1 MEEKKRGTEFSKLI
15 PKEEIIFKE
24 GQSGDCAYLIESGQV
39 ELYVTSRDESTPLAL
54 LGPGEIF
61 GEMSMLDGSRRETSA
76 RANTDVVLSVVSKEA
91 LSERIDE
98 ADPIVRLLINMLAKR
113 TRETLRVNK
122 SITQNKKLKIKETK
136 NRNTEITDINLGLD
150 VIQKI
155 RYEKELHE
163 ALENNEFKIHFQPIV
178 SIESQN
184 VVGFEALTRWNSP
197 EHGLVRPDIFMGI
210 AEETSLI
217 VPLGHWITETA
228 CKEFG
233 DIQKSLVESLG
244 KIPRLFCSINVSG
257 RQMQDPKLFEILQKS
272 TWLNK
277 IHPKQIKL
285 EITERVFVDGA
296 FVYDWISKCRE
307 KGYSVALDDFGTGY
321 SSLSSLHK
329 INANNLKVDKSFVQS
344 MEEDHNNYVI
354 VKSIVDMAH
363 GLNKTV
369 IAEGIETKSQ
379 LKMLKEIGCKYG
391 QGYLFSKPMEKD
403 QVIEFLT
410 RSSQKQKKAA

>member
-1 MEEKKRGTEFSKLI
+1 MKENNKGTDFSKII
-15 PKEEIIFKE
+15 PKNEIIFKE

-39 ELYVTSRDESTPLAL
+39 EIFVTNKEESTPLAL

-61 GEMSMLDGSRRETSA
+61 GEMAMLDGSRREASA
-76 RANTDVVLSVVSKEA
+76 KANTEVVLSVVSKEA

-98 ADPIVRLLINMLAKR
+98 ADPIVRLLITMLISR
-113 TRETLRVNK
+113 TRDTLKVNK
-122 SITQNKKLKIKETK
+122 SLTQNKKLKLKAKKTT
-136 NRNTEITDINLGLD
+136 NTEITDVNLGLD

-163 ALENNEFKIHFQPIV
+163 ALEQGQFMIHFQPIV
-178 SIESQN
+178 SIDTQN

-197 EHGLVRPDIFMGI
+197 EHGLVRPDLFMGI

-228 CKEFG
+228 CREFG
-233 DIQKSLVESLG
+233 EIQKSLVDNLG
-244 KIPRLFCSINVSG
+244 KIPKLFCSINVSG

-272 TWLNK
+272 TWVNK

-285 EITERVFVDGA
+285 EITERVFISGN
-296 FVYDWISKCRE
+296 FVYDWISKCRN

-329 INANNLKVDKSFVQS
+329 IDANNLKVDKSFVQA
-344 MEEDHNNYVI
+344 MEDDHNTYVI
-354 VKSIVDMAH
+354 VKSIVEMAR

-369 IAEGIETKSQ
+369 IAEGIETPEQ
-379 LKMLKEIGCKYG
+379 LRLLKQMGCKYG
-391 QGYLFSKPMEKD
+391 QGYLFSKPMSKD
-403 QVIEFLT
+403 KVIEFLT
-410 RSSQKQKKAA
+410 KKPAKKAA

>member
-1 MEEKKRGTEFSKLI
+1 MKDMKKGSEFSKLI
-15 PKEEIIFKE
+15 PKGEIIFKE
-24 GQSGDCAYLIESGQV
+24 GQSGDCAYLVESGQV
-39 ELYVTSRDESTPLAL
+39 ELYVTSRDESTPLSL

-76 RANTDVVLSVVSKEA
+76 KANTDVVLSVVSKEA

-122 SITQNKKLKIKETK
+122 SITQKKKLKIKESR
-136 NRNTEITDINLGLD
+136 NSNTEITDINLGLD

-228 CKEFG
+228 CREFG
-233 DIQKSLVESLG
+233 EIQKSLVDKLG

-257 RQMQDPKLFEILQKS
+257 RQMQDPKLFEILQKA

-285 EITERVFVDGA
+285 EITERVFVDGS

-344 MEEDHNNYVI
+344 MEEDHDNYVI
-354 VKSIVDMAH
+354 AKSIVDMAR

-379 LKMLKEIGCKYG
+379 LKMLKQMGCKYG
-391 QGYLFSKPMEKD
+391 QGYLFSRPMEKD

-410 RSSQKQKKAA
+410 RSSQKKAA

>member
-1 MEEKKRGTEFSKLI
+1 MDENKKTGTGFSKLI
-15 PKEEIIFKE
+15 PKDDSIFKE

-76 RANTDVVLSVVSKEA
+76 KANTDVVLSVVSKEA

-122 SITQNKKLKIKETK
+122 SITQKKKLKIKESR
-136 NRNTEITDINLGLD
+136 NSNTEITDINLGLD

-155 RYEKELHE
+155 RYEKELYE
-163 ALENNEFKIHFQPIV
+163 ALEKGEFRIHFQPIV

-228 CKEFG
+228 CREFG
-233 DIQKSLVESLG
+233 EIQKSLVDKLG

-257 RQMQDPKLFEILQKS
+257 RQMQDPKLFEVLQKA

-391 QGYLFSKPMEKD
+391 QGYLFSRPMEKD
-403 QVIEFLT
+403 QVIKFLT
-410 RSSQKQKKAA
+410 RSSEKKAA

>member
-1 MEEKKRGTEFSKLI
+1 MKEKGTGTDLSLHI
-15 PKEEIIFKE
+15 PKGEIIFKE
-24 GQSGDCAYLIESGQV
+24 GQHGDCAYLIESGQV
-39 ELYVTSRDESTPLAL
+39 ELFVTNKEESTPISL

-61 GEMSMLDGSRRETSA
+61 GEMSILDGSRREASA
-76 RANTDVVLSVVSKEA
+76 KANTEVVLSVVSKEA

-98 ADPIVRLLINMLAKR
+98 ADPIVRLLVNILTQR
-113 TRETLRVNK
+113 RRETLKVNK
-122 SITQNKKLKIKETK
+122 SITQNKKFKVKASK
-136 NRNTEITDINLGLD
+136 NSNSDITDVNLGLD

-163 ALENNEFKIHFQPIV
+163 ALENNEFMIHFQPIV

-197 EHGLVRPDIFMGI
+197 DHGLVRPDIFMGI

-228 CKEFG
+228 CREFG
-233 DIQKSLVESLG
+233 EIQKSLVDRLG

-272 TWLNK
+272 TWMNK

-285 EITERVFVDGA
+285 EITERVFISGN
-296 FVYDWISKCRE
+296 FVYDWISKCRN

-329 INANNLKVDKSFVQS
+329 IDTNNLKIDKSFVQA
-344 MEEDHNNYVI
+344 MEDDHNTFVI
-354 VKSIVDMAH
+354 VKSIVEMAR

-369 IAEGIETKSQ
+369 IAEGIETKEQ
-379 LKMLKEIGCKYG
+379 LKLLQQIGCKYG
-391 QGYLFSKPMEKD
+391 QGYLFSKPMSKD
-403 QVIEFLT
+403 DVIDFL
-410 RSSQKQKKAA
+410 SQKPSKKVA

>member
-1 MEEKKRGTEFSKLI
+1 MKEKGTGTDLSLHI
-15 PKEEIIFKE
+15 PKGEIIFKE
-24 GQSGDCAYLIESGQV
+24 GQHGDCAYLIESGQV
-39 ELYVTSRDESTPLAL
+39 ELFVKNKDESTPISL

-61 GEMSMLDGSRRETSA
+61 GEMSILDGSRREASA
-76 RANTDVVLSVVSKEA
+76 RANTEVVLSVVSKEA

-98 ADPIVRLLINMLAKR
+98 ADPIVRLLVNILTQR
-113 TRETLRVNK
+113 RRETLKVNK
-122 SITQNKKLKIKETK
+122 SITQNKKFKVKASK
-136 NRNTEITDINLGLD
+136 NSNSDITDVNLGLD

-163 ALENNEFKIHFQPIV
+163 ALENDEFMIHFQPIV

-197 EHGLVRPDIFMGI
+197 DHGLVRPDIFMGI

-228 CKEFG
+228 CREFG
-233 DIQKSLVESLG
+233 EIQKSLVDRLG
-244 KIPRLFCSINVSG
+244 KIPRLFCSVNVSG
-257 RQMQDPKLFEILQKS
+257 RQMQDPKLFEILQKA
-272 TWLNK
+272 TWMNK

-285 EITERVFVDGA
+285 EITERVFISGN
-296 FVYDWISKCRE
+296 FVYDWISKCRN

-329 INANNLKVDKSFVQS
+329 IDANNLKIDKSFVQA
-344 MEEDHNNYVI
+344 MEDDHNTYVI
-354 VKSIVDMAH
+354 VKSIVEMAR

-369 IAEGIETKSQ
+369 IAEGIETTEQ
-379 LKMLKEIGCKYG
+379 LNLLKKMGCKYG
-391 QGYLFSKPMEKD
+391 QGYLFSKPMSKD
-403 QVIEFLT
+403 DVIEFL
-410 RSSQKQKKAA
+410 SQKPTKKVA

>member
-1 MEEKKRGTEFSKLI
+1 MGSEFSKLI
-15 PKEEIIFKE
+15 PKGETIFKE

-39 ELYVTSRDESTPLAL
+39 ELYVTSRDESTPLSL

-76 RANTDVVLSVVSKEA
+76 KANTDVVLSVVSKEA

-113 TRETLRVNK
+113 TRETLKVNK
-122 SITQNKKLKIKETK
+122 SITQKKKLKIKESR
-136 NRNTEITDINLGLD
+136 NSNTEITDINLGLD

-155 RYEKELHE
+155 RYEKELYE
-163 ALENNEFKIHFQPIV
+163 ALEKNQFKIHFQPIV

-197 EHGLVRPDIFMGI
+197 EHGLVRPDLFMGI

-228 CKEFG
+228 CREFG
-233 DIQKSLVESLG
+233 EIQKSLVESLG

-257 RQMQDPKLFEILQKS
+257 RQMQDPKLFEILQKA

-285 EITERVFVDGA
+285 EITERVFVDGS

-354 VKSIVDMAH
+354 VKSIIDMAH

-391 QGYLFSKPMEKD
+391 QGYLFAKPMEKD
-403 QVIEFLT
+403 QVIEFLS
-410 RSSQKQKKAA
+410 RSSGKKAA

>member
-1 MEEKKRGTEFSKLI
+1 MKKGSEFSKLI
-15 PKEEIIFKE
+15 PKGEIIFKE
-24 GQSGDCAYLIESGQV
+24 GQSGDCAYLVESGQV
-39 ELYVTSRDESTPLAL
+39 ELYVTSRDESTPLSL

-76 RANTDVVLSVVSKEA
+76 KANTDVVLSVVSKEA

-122 SITQNKKLKIKETK
+122 SITQKKKLKIKESR
-136 NRNTEITDINLGLD
+136 NSNTEITDINLGLD

-228 CKEFG
+228 CREFG
-233 DIQKSLVESLG
+233 EIQKSLVDKLG

-257 RQMQDPKLFEILQKS
+257 RQMQDPKLFEILQKA

-285 EITERVFVDGA
+285 EITERVFVDGS

-344 MEEDHNNYVI
+344 MEEDHDNYVI
-354 VKSIVDMAH
+354 AKSIVDMAR

-379 LKMLKEIGCKYG
+379 LKMLKQMGCKYG
-391 QGYLFSKPMEKD
+391 QGYLFSRPMEKD

-410 RSSQKQKKAA
+410 RSSQKKAA

>member
-1 MEEKKRGTEFSKLI
+1 MKEKGTGTDFTRVI
-15 PKEEIIFKE
+15 PKGELIFKE
-24 GQSGDCAYLIESGQV
+24 GQSADCAYLIESGQV
-39 ELYVTSRDESTPLAL
+39 ELFVTNKEESTPLSL

-61 GEMSMLDGSRRETSA
+61 GEMSIFHGSRREASA
-76 RANTDVVLSVVSKEA
+76 KANTEVVLSVVSKEA

-98 ADPIVRLLINMLAKR
+98 ADPIVRLLFTMMAKR
-113 TRETLRVNK
+113 TRETLKVNK
-122 SITQNKKLKIKETK
+122 SITQNKKLKIKATS
-136 NRNTEITDINLGLD
+136 NTNTEITDVNLGLD

-163 ALENNEFKIHFQPIV
+163 ALENDEFMIHFQPIV
-178 SIESQN
+178 SIDTQN
-184 VVGFEALTRWNSP
+184 VVGFEALTRWNSK
-197 EHGLVRPDIFMGI
+197 EHGLVRPDLFMGI

-228 CKEFG
+228 CREFG
-233 DIQKSLVESLG
+233 DIQKALVENLG

-257 RQMQDPKLFEILQKS
+257 RQMQDPKLFEILQKA

-285 EITERVFVDGA
+285 EITERVFVDGS
-296 FVYDWISKCRE
+296 FVYDWISKCRN

-329 INANNLKVDKSFVQS
+329 IDANNLKVDKSFVQA
-344 MEEDHNNYVI
+344 MEDDHNTYVI
-354 VKSIVDMAH
+354 VKSIVDMAR

-369 IAEGIETKSQ
+369 IAEGIETTEQ
-379 LKMLKEIGCKYG
+379 LKLLKKIGCKYG
-391 QGYLFSKPMEKD
+391 QGYLFSKPMSKTD
-403 QVIEFLT
+403 VIEFLT
-410 RSSQKQKKAA
+410 KKPNKKVA

>member
-1 MEEKKRGTEFSKLI
+1 MNDKKNGTEFSKLI
-15 PKEEIIFKE
+15 PKDETIFKE

-76 RANTDVVLSVVSKEA
+76 KANTDVVLSVVSKEA

-122 SITQNKKLKIKETK
+122 SITQNKKLKIKESR
-136 NRNTEITDINLGLD
+136 NSNTEITDINLGLD

-163 ALENNEFKIHFQPIV
+163 ALDNGEFKIHFQPIV
-178 SIESQN
+178 SIETQN

-217 VPLGHWITETA
+217 VPLGHWITDTA
-228 CKEFG
+228 CREFG
-233 DIQKSLVESLG
+233 EIQKSLVERLG

-285 EITERVFVDGA
+285 EITERVFVDGS

-379 LKMLKEIGCKYG
+379 LKMLKQMGCKYG

-403 QVIEFLT
+403 QVIEFLS
-410 RSSQKQKKAA
+410 RSSQKKAA

>member
-1 MEEKKRGTEFSKLI
+1 MKENGTGTDFSRII
-15 PKEEIIFKE
+15 PAGEIIFKE
-24 GQSGDCAYLIESGQV
+24 GQQGDCAYLIESGQV
-39 ELYVTSRDESTPLAL
+39 ELYVTSKDESTPLSL

-61 GEMSMLDGSRRETSA
+61 GEMAILDGSRREASA
-76 RANTDVVLSVVSKEA
+76 RANTEVVLSVVSKEA

-98 ADPIVRLLINMLAKR
+98 ADPVVRLLITMMAKR

-122 SITQNKKLKIKETK
+122 SITQNKKLKIKETT
-136 NRNTEITDINLGLD
+136 NSNTEITDVNLGLD

-163 ALENNEFKIHFQPIV
+163 ALENNEFMIHFQPIV
-178 SIESQN
+178 SIETQN

-228 CKEFG
+228 CREFG
-233 DIQKSLVESLG
+233 EIQKTLQDRLG

-285 EITERVFVDGA
+285 EITERVFISGG
-296 FVYDWISKCRE
+296 FVYDWISKCRN

-329 INANNLKVDKSFVQS
+329 IDANNLKVDKSFVQA
-344 MEEDHNNYVI
+344 MEDDHNTYVI
-354 VKSIVDMAH
+354 VKSIVEMAK

-369 IAEGIETKSQ
+369 IAEGIETSEQ
-379 LKMLKEIGCKYG
+379 LNLLKKIGCKYG
-391 QGYLFSKPMEKD
+391 QGYLFSKPMSKD
-403 QVIEFLT
+403 DVIEFL
-410 RSSQKQKKAA
+410 SVKPSKKVA

>member
-1 MEEKKRGTEFSKLI
+1 MNDKKNGTEFSKLI
-15 PKEEIIFKE
+15 PKNETIFKE

-39 ELYVTSRDESTPLAL
+39 ELYVTSRDECTPLAL

-76 RANTDVVLSVVSKEA
+76 KANTDVVLSVVSKEA

-113 TRETLRVNK
+113 TRETLKVNK
-122 SITQNKKLKIKETK
+122 SITQNKKLKIKESR
-136 NRNTEITDINLGLD
+136 NSNTEITDINLGLD

-163 ALENNEFKIHFQPIV
+163 ALDNGEFKIHFQPIV

-228 CKEFG
+228 CREFG
-233 DIQKSLVESLG
+233 EIQKSLVERLG

-257 RQMQDPKLFEILQKS
+257 RQMQDPKLFEILQKA

-285 EITERVFVDGA
+285 EITERVFVDGS

-391 QGYLFSKPMEKD
+391 QGYLFSKAMEKD
-403 QVIEFLT
+403 QVIEFLS
-410 RSSQKQKKAA
+410 RSSGKKAA

>member
-1 MEEKKRGTEFSKLI
+1 MNEKDIGTEFSKVI
-15 PKEEIIFKE
+15 PKGEIIYKE
-24 GQSGDCAYLIESGQV
+24 GQTADCAYLIESGQV
-39 ELYVTSRDESTPLAL
+39 ELFVTSKDESTPLSL

-61 GEMSMLDGSRRETSA
+61 GEMAMLDGSRREASA
-76 RANTDVVLSVVSKEA
+76 KANTEVVLSVVSKEA

-98 ADPIVRLLINMLAKR
+98 ADPIVRLLITMMAKR
-113 TRETLRVNK
+113 TRETLKVNK
-122 SITQNKKLKIKETK
+122 SITQKKKLKIKEST
-136 NRNTEITDINLGLD
+136 NSNTEITDINLGLD

-163 ALENNEFKIHFQPIV
+163 ALENDEFMIHFQPIV
-178 SIESQN
+178 SIETQN

-228 CKEFG
+228 CREFG
-233 DIQKSLVESLG
+233 AIQKALSDEMG
-244 KIPRLFCSINVSG
+244 KIPKLFCSINVSG

-272 TWLNK
+272 TWLHK

-285 EITERVFVDGA
+285 EITERVFISGN
-296 FVYDWISKCRE
+296 FVYDWISKCRN

-329 INANNLKVDKSFVQS
+329 IDANNLKVDKSFVQA
-344 MEEDHNNYVI
+344 MEEDHNTFVI
-354 VKSIVDMAH
+354 VKSIVDMAR

-369 IAEGIETKSQ
+369 IAEGIETSEQ
-379 LKMLKEIGCKYG
+379 LNLLKKIGCKYG
-391 QGYLFSKPMEKD
+391 QGYLFSKPMSKD
-403 QVIEFLT
+403 DVIQFLT
-410 RSSQKQKKAA
+410 KKPAKKAA

>member
-1 MEEKKRGTEFSKLI
+1 MGSEFSKLI
-15 PKEEIIFKE
+15 PKGEKIFKE

-39 ELYVTSRDESTPLAL
+39 ELYVTSREESTPLSL

-76 RANTDVVLSVVSKEA
+76 KANTDVVLSVVSKEA

-113 TRETLRVNK
+113 TRETLKVSK
-122 SITQNKKLKIKETK
+122 SITQKKKLKIKESR
-136 NRNTEITDINLGLD
+136 NSNTEITDINLGVD

-155 RYEKELHE
+155 RYEKELYE
-163 ALENNEFKIHFQPIV
+163 ALENNQFRMHFQPIV
-178 SIESQN
+178 SIETQN
-184 VVGFEALTRWNSP
+184 VVGFEALIRWNSP
-197 EHGLVRPDIFMGI
+197 EHGLVRPDLFMGI

-228 CKEFG
+228 CREFG
-233 DIQKSLVESLG
+233 EIQKSLVDKLG

-257 RQMQDPKLFEILQKS
+257 RQMQDPKLFEILQKA

-329 INANNLKVDKSFVQS
+329 INVNNLKVDKSFVDTI
-344 MEEDHNNYVI
+344 EDNHNNYVI
-354 VKSIVDMAH
+354 VKSIIDMAH
-363 GLNKTV
+363 GLGKTV
-369 IAEGIETKSQ
+369 IAEGIESKSQ
-379 LKMLKEIGCKYG
+379 LKLLKEMGCKYG
-391 QGYLFSKPMEKD
+391 QGYLFAKAMEKD

-410 RSSQKQKKAA
+410 RSSEKKAA